1 MVDESWPSP
10 IQAYR
15 RKGIDPRVKAA
26 RRFSLILLM
35 LLAAGAAGVWIDLYR
50 FAHRP
55 AGTDDT
61 PAIIAVAPGE
71 TFDHLAATL
80 AQQNIIASERRFR
93 FLARLRGEDK
103 RLKAGEYALVSSM
116 TPVQVLDTLV
126 NNKVMLHRLTIP
138 EGYNLH
144 QIAAEIARLELAD
157 AGAFEALA
165 ANPAVAAALGHPAD
179 TLEGYLYPDTYYF
192 PRGVLPRAIIE
203 TMVRRFDAQFPD
215 AWRQQAIL
223 LKLSVHQVVTLA
235 SIIEKET
242 GAPAER
248 PVIASVF
255 HNRLKKKMRLESDP
269 TVIYGIPEFDGN
281 LTRRHLMT
289 PAPYNTY
296 LIRGLPPGPIAN
308 PGRAAMEAA
317 LYPAQTD
324 YLFFV
329 SKQDGTHTFSRNYN
343 EHSTAVR
350 KYQLHRGE
358 H

>member
-1 MVDESWPSP
+1 
-10 IQAYR
+10 
-15 RKGIDPRVKAA
+15 VKAA
-26 RRFSLILLM
+26 RRFSMILLM

-55 AGTDDT
+55 AGTNDT
-61 PAIIAVAPGE
+61 PAIIAVVPGE

-80 AQQNIIASERRFR
+80 VQQNIVTSERRFR

-103 RLKAGEYALVSSM
+103 RLKAGEYALLSSM

-144 QIAAEIARLELAD
+144 QIAAEIAHLELAD
-157 AGAFEALA
+157 AGAFAALA

-192 PRGVLPRAIIE
+192 PRGVLPRTIIE

-215 AWRQQAIL
+215 AWRQQAIQ
-223 LKLSVHQVVTLA
+223 LKLSIHQVVTLA

-242 GAPAER
+242 GVPAER
-248 PVIASVF
+248 PVISSVF
-255 HNRLKKKMRLESDP
+255 QNRLKKKMRLESDP
-269 TVIYGIPEFDGN
+269 TVIYGVPEFDGN

-289 PAPYNTY
+289 PSPYNTY

-329 SKQDGTHTFSRNYN
+329 SKQDGTHTFSRNYK
-343 EHSTAVR
+343 EHSMAVR